1 MSTIRAELSS
11 AYHSKQRGFN
21 NSGGCFAEFKMGV
34 LRKFM
39 EGVQLGKE
47 PSGPKLSDQ
56 RLDNHVMDITE
67 KKPKLGVKLG
77 YINAF

>member
-1 MSTIRAELSS
+1 
-11 AYHSKQRGFN
+11 
-21 NSGGCFAEFKMGV
+21 
-34 LRKFM
+34 M

-67 KKPKLGVKLG
+67 KKPKLGVKVG